1 MNKNN
6 FFVSDILIEK
16 INFKIKQYDQLIEEE
31 KINPQEIKQFEVTKE
46 ELELLKAVDERKEI
60 CKSENMHYWII
71 PNSHEPY
78 KSHCHWCLMKVTDY
92 K

>member
-71 PNSHEPY
+71 PNSQEPY
-78 KSHCHWCLMKVTDY
+78 KSYCYWCLMKVTDY